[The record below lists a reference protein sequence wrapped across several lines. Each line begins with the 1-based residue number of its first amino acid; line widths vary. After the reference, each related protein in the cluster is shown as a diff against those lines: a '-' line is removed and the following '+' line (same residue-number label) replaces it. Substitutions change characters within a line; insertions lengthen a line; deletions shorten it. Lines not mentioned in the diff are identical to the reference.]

1 MPRPPVIGLTGPNS
15 SGKGKT
21 AEILV
26 EELGYAPHSLSDMLR
41 EEARR
46 RGGAIIDGGA
56 RNGAAAAAML
66 GIPLRSGAPINA
78 EPGTALP
85 ACALTHARSAA
96 CGANAP

>member
-1 MPRPPVIGLTGPNS
+1 MIGSVMNAIS
-15 SGKGKT
+15 RARS
-21 AEILV
+21 
-26 EELGYAPHSLSDMLR
+26 

-56 RNGAAAAAML
+56 RDGAAAAAML